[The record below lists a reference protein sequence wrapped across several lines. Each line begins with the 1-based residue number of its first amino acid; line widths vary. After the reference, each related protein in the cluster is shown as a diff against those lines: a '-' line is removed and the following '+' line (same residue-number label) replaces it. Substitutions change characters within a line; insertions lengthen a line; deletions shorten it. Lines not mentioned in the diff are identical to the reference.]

1 MADRGNNYPIF
12 EPIRW
17 SEYIRMFFEKRLVA
31 ASHFMDFSGDA
42 VEGATTITI
51 PHLAQGPSAGSL
63 TTTTGVVTEN
73 VITDTGTR
81 LDLNSWIY
89 NAYRFTDF
97 QMARI
102 ASQYNLMA
110 AYGESIAY
118 GLKETF
124 DKCLLQTAQTN
135 LQRRVSNSSTSI
147 AATDLR
153 NAMKIIDSYSIP
165 REETILVIAPDHYWE
180 LMRSSTIYDASIFGI
195 SGGNAPMP
203 SGEHDRIFGIPVFR
217 TANVPTYG
225 VASKADLLVHKR
237 AVAYAIGHIPG
248 MSAAGPRLQTKDS
261 SEGLY
266 KKLIGDLMFGV
277 KILDG
282 LAGVKIVGRVGA

>member
-12 EPIRW
+12 RPEIW
-17 SEYIRMFFEKRLVA
+17 SDYIRMFFQKRLVA
-31 ASHFMDFSGDA
+31 SNHFMDFSDDVTAGGKT
-42 VEGATTITI
+42 VVI
-51 PHLAQGPSAGSL
+51 PHIAQGPAASSL
-63 TTTTGVVTEN
+63 TTTTGVITEN

-81 LDLNSWIY
+81 LDINSWIA
-89 NAYRFTDF
+89 NAYRFTDY
-97 QMARI
+97 QVAQI
-102 ASQYNLMA
+102 AAQYNLQA
-110 AYGESIAY
+110 SYAESIAY

-124 DKCLLQTAQTN
+124 DKCLLQTAQSN

-147 AATDLR
+147 SATDLR
-153 NAMKIIDSYSIP
+153 SAMVILDSYSIP

-180 LMRSSTIYDASIFGI
+180 LMRSATIYDASIFGI

-225 VASKADLLVHKR
+225 VGSKADLLVHKR
-237 AVAYAIGHIPG
+237 AVAYAIGNITG
-248 MSAAGPRLQTKDS
+248 MSAAGPRIQLKTS

-266 KKLIGDLMFGV
+266 NKLIGDLMFGV